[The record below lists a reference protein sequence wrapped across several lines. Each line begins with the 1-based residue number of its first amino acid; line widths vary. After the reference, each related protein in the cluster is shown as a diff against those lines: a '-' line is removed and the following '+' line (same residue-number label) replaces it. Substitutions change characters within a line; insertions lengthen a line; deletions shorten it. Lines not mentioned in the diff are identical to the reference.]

1 MGGFGLYL
9 GRSTFFLSDLFLLF
23 ALSTN
28 YIVDLRVLEKMFCG
42 SWHALVLVSVNEEGE
57 KIPYANVIFFFD

>member
-28 YIVDLRVLEKMFCG
+28 YIVDLRSSRENVLWKLACFG
-42 SWHALVLVSVNEEGE
+42 FGFGE
-57 KIPYANVIFFFD
+57 